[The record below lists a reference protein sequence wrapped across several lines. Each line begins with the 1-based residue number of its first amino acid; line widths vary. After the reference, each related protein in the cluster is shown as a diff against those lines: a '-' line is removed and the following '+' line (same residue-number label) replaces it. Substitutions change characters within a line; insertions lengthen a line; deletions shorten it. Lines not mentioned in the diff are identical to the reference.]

1 MFSYFAF
8 RSGTEEEYGELNQL
22 LESITSYRRDF
33 SELRNNEKAERKKK
47 EEDDK
52 NRAVTM
58 KIAAME
64 RMDSKC
70 YRKYIT

>member
-33 SELRNNEKAERKKK
+33 AELRYNEKAKRKKK
-47 EEDDK
+47 MIETEQ
-52 NRAVTM
+52 
-58 KIAAME
+58 
-64 RMDSKC
+64 
-70 YRKYIT
+70 

>member
-1 MFSYFAF
+1 MLSYFAF
-8 RSGTEEEYGELNQL
+8 RSGTEKEYGELNQL

-33 SELRNNEKAERKKK
+33 SELRNNEKAERK

>member
-33 SELRNNEKAERKKK
+33 SELRNNEKAERK

-52 NRAVTM
+52 NRAVTI

-64 RMDSKC
+64 RMPSKC

>member
-1 MFSYFAF
+1 MLSYFAF

-33 SELRNNEKAERKKK
+33 SELRNNEKAERK

-64 RMDSKC
+64 RMASKC